1 MLRELGSRVVPAWA
15 ALDTNAEG
23 RTTLV
28 VLERVA
34 RGATHGDQEIA
45 DWVRDARRLA
55 TLEHPNVARVRDV
68 VIRGD
73 EVFVVGEFVDGVRW
87 SELVA
92 GQARVSLEMSL
103 RVLVDVLSG
112 LSAVHNL
119 RDAKREPLKLVH
131 GELTP
136 DCVVVGLDGVARIVG
151 TCRVRSGAAR
161 PGRDGS
167 AYLAPEVLLADET
180 ADARADVYSAG
191 VMLWEA
197 LSGRPLF
204 PNTQPSAIVTHLLS
218 GKVQR
223 PTVPEGCAWA
233 APLAEIAARAL
244 SADPEKRFL
253 SAAAL
258 AADVRRIAGAKLA
271 APVRLAAFVRATFG
285 DAVQTRRAEL
295 ERGEVRVRSEVS
307 RVIEPPSEPP
317 SVEIPVDTSPATIST
332 APTPIPPS
340 PDAPAAA
347 RAAPAPRVPPAP
359 PLPKIAPVAGM
370 APPAPAPPA
379 PAPPAPAP
387 PAPPPLRRTL
397 ARVAPKPPTV
407 PNMRPRQSTLAGVA
421 PPASLAKR
429 AAEEEGTPVVV
440 PPSDPPPAPRP
451 VIAPPTPLV
460 AFDVPGAARP
470 STERIATDI
479 AAALQ
484 ATATGTAT
492 APLALAPP
500 AFPMAAIAAALPA
513 AAPPAPPV
521 VLPLPVG
528 SPRTPG
534 STFEPSV
541 DEPVPPPR
549 QRRALLVALL
559 AGPLLFG
566 TALVV
571 WWLMARTDTRADAPL
586 PAAPGGT
593 VSAVVGASPPAPT
606 GATPATTT
614 TAGGADP
621 ASGAASAA
629 ASVEV
634 APSTVP
640 APPGPEATP
649 AAAATAP
656 PETAATATAAAAT
669 ATPVP
674 PRPITTAPQWP
685 PPAPYAPPP
694 AVRPNKRKYEPEGI

>member
-1 MLRELGSRVVPAWA
+1 MLRELGSRVVPACA
-15 ALDTNAEG
+15 ALDTSPDG

-34 RGATHGDQEIA
+34 RGATYGDQEIA

-55 TLEHPNVARVRDV
+55 TLEHPNVARIRDV
-68 VIRGD
+68 VIRGE
-73 EVFVVGEFVDGVRW
+73 EVYVVGEFVDGVRW

-92 GQARVSLEMSL
+92 SQPRVSLELSL

-136 DCVVVGLDGVARIVG
+136 DCVVVGLDGVARIVS
-151 TCRVRSGAAR
+151 TCRVHSATAR

-223 PTVPEGCAWA
+223 ATIPEGSAWA
-233 APLAEIAARAL
+233 APLAEVASRAL

-271 APVRLAAFVRATFG
+271 APVRVAAFVRATFG
-285 DAVQTRRAEL
+285 DAVQARRAEL
-295 ERGEVRVRSEVS
+295 ERGEVRVRTEVS
-307 RVIEPPSEPP
+307 GVVEPPAEPP
-317 SVEIPVDTSPATIST
+317 SVDIPVDTSPATIST

-340 PDAPAAA
+340 PDALAAA
-347 RAAPAPRVPPAP
+347 RAAPVLHVPPAP
-359 PLPKIAPVAGM
+359 PVPKIAPAPEV
-370 APPAPAPPA
+370 APPA
-379 PAPPAPAP
+379 PAPAP
-387 PAPPPLRRTL
+387 PAPPAPPVRRTL

-421 PPASLAKR
+421 PPASLPKKV
-429 AAEEEGTPVVV
+429 AEEDGTPVVV
-440 PPSDPPPAPRP
+440 PPSDPPPRP
-451 VIAPPTPLV
+451 VIAKPTPLV
-460 AFDVPGAARP
+460 AFDVPKAARP
-470 STERIATDI
+470 SAEQIATDI

-484 ATATGTAT
+484 VS
-492 APLALAPP
+492 APAPASALASAPAPAPPPSPVVAVAMPP
-500 AFPMAAIAAALPA
+500 AFP
-513 AAPPAPPV
+513 APPAPPV

-528 SPRTPG
+528 SPLT
-534 STFEPSV
+534 TFAPSL
-541 DEPVPPPR
+541 DEAIPPPKP
-549 QRRALLVALL
+549 RRARLVALL

-566 TALVV
+566 TALII
-571 WWLMARTDTRADAPL
+571 WWLMARPATSADTRVP
-586 PAAPGGT
+586 PGTEAT
-593 VSAVVGASPPAPT
+593 VSAAAVGVPPPAPT
-606 GATPATTT
+606 GDTPSATGTSAL
-614 TAGGADP
+614 ADP
-621 ASGAASAA
+621 ASGAPSAA

-634 APSTVP
+634 APSTVS
-640 APPGPEATP
+640 APPQPAATP
-649 AAAATAP
+649 TGAATAP
-656 PETAATATAAAAT
+656 PETASTATSTAGAT
-669 ATPVP
+669 SSAT
-674 PRPITTAPQWP
+674 PRPIATAPQWP
-685 PPAPYAPPP
+685 PPPPYTPPS